1 MREMVCI
8 TSILLKVAENRS
20 FKGVGKNISRE
31 NSHKAEVTWI
41 KFVQTYLSDD
51 YKIKFQ
57 RLGVAKNDQNLIVV
71 SSRMANWMKATW
83 NQISFPLLPAGHSF
97 IWLFISSIHDKDH
110 SGVEA
115 TLAKLRAR
123 FWVPRARKVIRNIK
137 SKCIPCRKKEKF
149 LYTQEIY
156 QISAYGLQPS
166 SPFLYSAVGL
176 FGPFIMKD
184 MVKKRTRGKGYGA
197 IFNCLATRT
206 IYIDLAD
213 GYDTDSFILVLRR
226 FISIRGYPV
235 KIRLDPGSQLVL
247 AGKEIK
253 VIMQDWN

>member
-1 MREMVCI
+1 M
-8 TSILLKVAENRS
+8 
-20 FKGVGKNISRE
+20 
-31 NSHKAEVTWI
+31 
-41 KFVQTYLSDD
+41 Y
-51 YKIKFQ
+51 
-57 RLGVAKNDQNLIVV
+57 
-71 SSRMANWMKATW
+71 
-83 NQISFPLLPAGHSF
+83 
-97 IWLFISSIHDKDH
+97 
-110 SGVEA
+110 
-115 TLAKLRAR
+115 
-123 FWVPRARKVIRNIK
+123 
-137 SKCIPCRKKEKF
+137 PCRKKEKI

-156 QISAYGLQPS
+156 QISAYELQPS
-166 SPFLYSAVGL
+166 PPFLYSAVGL

-235 KIRLDPGSQLVL
+235 KKRLDPGSQLVP

-253 VIMQDWN
+253 LIMQD